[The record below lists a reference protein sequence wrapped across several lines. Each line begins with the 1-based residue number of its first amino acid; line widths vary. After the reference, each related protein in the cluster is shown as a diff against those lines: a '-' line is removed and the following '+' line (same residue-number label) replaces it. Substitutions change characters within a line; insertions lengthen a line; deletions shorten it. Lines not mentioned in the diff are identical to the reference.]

1 MNLRLPKISLTWK
14 IMIGLILGIILGALN
29 HEWGLAV
36 RPLSVLFLNLIK
48 SIIAPLI
55 FSTLVIGIA
64 GTGDIKQVGR
74 IGVKSLVYFEI
85 VTTFA
90 LFIGLAAV
98 NLTRPGVGVSLAAE
112 NKATLAARIN
122 GLITDANAASQRA
135 MDYAARAQSS
145 GSVDDANQAVA
156 EATRSTQ
163 LSSEASA
170 NAAKWLNAPDAQRDD
185 KVMLTERAGKLAAE
199 ADASAKRANAAIQS
213 GASADAINQAVAEAS
228 AAAQKSAEA
237 AATTAKGLTAPD
249 PPAKAQ
255 SFGDIIAHLSPTSIL
270 KAMADGEVLQIVVFT
285 VLFALAVTSI
295 GEKAQPM
302 VKWCESLADVMFRF
316 TEFVMKFAPVGVGAA
331 MAYPVA
337 HSGLGVLKN
346 LGMLVGT
353 LYGALFVFLF
363 LVLGPVAYFFKVPM
377 KDFFRAVKE
386 PATIAFATTSSESA
400 LPLAMENMQR
410 LGVPRRIVGFVLP
423 TGYSFNLDGTT
434 LYLSLASVFVAQ
446 AAGVHLT
453 WWQQLTMVFTLMLT
467 SKGVA
472 GVPRASLVIL
482 LGTLNSFN
490 LPAEGVLVILGV
502 DELMDMART
511 AVNVIGNCMA
521 TVVIARWEGAFRN
534 EEWQAEEKDLEAV
547 TGQQAIVS
555 ES

>member
-1 MNLRLPKISLTWK
+1 
-14 IMIGLILGIILGALN
+14 MIGLVIGI
-29 HEWGLAV
+29 AV
-36 RPLSVLFLNLIK
+36 GKYLPEIGIQLRPLSILFLNLIK

-74 IGVKSLVYFEI
+74 IGLKSLLYFEI

-98 NLTRPGVGVSLAAE
+98 NITRPGVGVSLAGIQKPDD
-112 NKATLAARIN
+112 KAVLAQRAQN
-122 GLITDANAASQRA
+122 FATEATDASKRATEAASQGA
-135 MDYAARAQSS
+135 GNAD
-145 GSVDDANQAVA
+145 
-156 EATRSTQ
+156 
-163 LSSEASA
+163 
-170 NAAKWLNAPDAQRDD
+170 AAKAA
-185 KVMLTERAGKLAAE
+185 AAE
-199 ADASAKRANAAIQS
+199 AAT
-213 GASADAINQAVAEAS
+213 
-228 AAAQKSAEA
+228 AAQKASEA
-237 AATTAKGLTAPD
+237 ADAAAKGLTAPD
-249 PPAKAQ
+249 PPSKPQ
-255 SFGDIIAHLSPTSIL
+255 SFGDIIAHLSPTSII
-270 KAMADGEVLQIVVFT
+270 KAMADGDVLQIVIFS

-295 GEKAQPM
+295 GEKATA
-302 VKWCESLADVMFRF
+302 VVRWCESLADIMFRF

-331 MAYPVA
+331 MAYTVG
-337 HSGLGVLKN
+337 HSGLKILGN
-346 LGMLVGT
+346 LGELVLT
-353 LYGALFVFLF
+353 LYAALTVFLIC
-363 LVLGPVAYFFKVPM
+363 VLGPVSFIFRVPLR
-377 KDFFRAVKE
+377 DFIRAVRE

-400 LPLAMENMQR
+400 LPRAMENMQR

-434 LYLSLASVFVAQ
+434 LYLSLAAIFVAQ

-453 WWQQLTMVFTLMLT
+453 WAQQLTMLLTLMLT

-511 AVNVIGNCMA
+511 AVNVVGNCMA
-521 TVVIARWEGAFRN
+521 TVVIAQSEKSFRN
-534 EEWQAEEKDLEAV
+534 EEWLAEEKELEEV
-547 TGQQAIVS
+547 TGQTALATAD
-555 ES
+555 